1 MRYKYHRTKNEPR
14 EKSKYHNKKTI
25 IDDITFDSKL
35 EAKRFQELKILE
47 QAGLIKD
54 LVLQP
59 TYELIPSF
67 KKDNK
72 TIRKCT
78 YKVDFSY
85 FDIELNKTIVE
96 DTKGFK
102 TNVYML
108 KKKMFEYN
116 YPNLT
121 IKEIS
126 KKNKV

>member
-1 MRYKYHRTKNEPR
+1 M
-14 EKSKYHNKKTI
+14 
-25 IDDITFDSKL
+25 
-35 EAKRFQELKILE
+35 E
-47 QAGLIKD
+47 QAGIIKD

-78 YKVDFSY
+78 YKADFTY
-85 FDIELNKTIVE
+85 YDIEQNKIIVE

-102 TNVYML
+102 TDVYIL

-121 IKEIS
+121 IKEILTKEEP
-126 KKNKV
+126 KKRGTTYD